1 MRRLRPFI
9 ALLLLPLW
17 FSATVHCGIEVL
29 GELLS
34 HDHGHGL
41 GNLCNEK
48 EACARDACD
57 LLEDS
62 GYRGD
67 VAAVSVEPLPD
78 DGAALPPVAALWLV
92 SVLDGSTAEVW
103 KPPVDYERP
112 RLPAW
117 QFERRAAPWP
127 GAPALLR
134 S

>member
-1 MRRLRPFI
+1 MRRLCPFV
-9 ALLLLPLW
+9 AVLLLPLW

-34 HDHGHGL
+34 HEHGH

-48 EACARDACD
+48 GACARDACD

-62 GYRGD
+62 GYRGE
-67 VAAVSVEPLPD
+67 VAAFSVKPFSP
-78 DGAALPPVAALWLV
+78 DGAALLPATVSWLV
-92 SVLDGSTAEVW
+92 SLREVDESEVW

-112 RLPAW
+112 RLMAW

-127 GAPALLR
+127 GAPAFLSL
-134 S
+134 